1 MCHIQIQNEC
11 CAQNIIK
18 FFHSHL
24 NNQADKKIYVAYVTG
39 GSHKKKGEIPWK
51 WKNLSVM
58 VRTCLH
64 LCANVK
70 VLRSCSYA
78 AVCVFLNQH
87 FINLSKP
94 KTDIMFHQL

>member
-39 GSHKKKGEIPWK
+39 GSHKKKGGDSMEMEEPK
-51 WKNLSVM
+51 RHGENVPPSMCQCQGSKELQL
-58 VRTCLH
+58 RCCLCLLEPTLH
-64 LCANVK
+64 
-70 VLRSCSYA
+70 
-78 AVCVFLNQH
+78 
-87 FINLSKP
+87 
-94 KTDIMFHQL
+94 